1 MDGGGA
7 GRHRRR
13 GAGRRSHGTCR
24 CVEKGQR
31 VGRRGRAREGRA
43 GLGWGAPEAP
53 ARPARRT
60 ARHLPTSAATVGCGG
75 RDEAACKG
83 GRGGGG
89 GRVLA
94 GTHLACDRAPRHGRF
109 RSFTAEAAS
118 AASTAAHATRQPR
131 AASPQQLLRP
141 EGLSSATPPVA
152 ERSSWRRRGRAGTA
166 CAPDAGAGGSP
177 GRRQRR
183 PTGVESGTST
193 SMKVDRTASL
203 IKPTFN

>member
-1 MDGGGA
+1 M
-7 GRHRRR
+7 
-13 GAGRRSHGTCR
+13 
-24 CVEKGQR
+24 
-31 VGRRGRAREGRA
+31 
-43 GLGWGAPEAP
+43 GLGSGAPEAP

-118 AASTAAHATRQPR
+118 AAATAAHAIRQPR

-141 EGLSSATPPVA
+141 EGLSSATLPVA

-183 PTGVESGTST
+183 PTGIASAIST
-193 SMKVDRTASL
+193 SMKDNPMTTLMKRCRTLSDFFKSVCMKSASKKAL
-203 IKPTFN
+203 FA